1 MKRAF
6 VHLKR
11 HHRTRYKKQ
20 IKFVRQQAVRHVFNT
35 VLFTLQDGRT
45 PLHQAVE
52 CGHTAVVRK
61 LLDSSADLGI
71 KENLVRNLFTEIY
84 ANC

>member
-1 MKRAF
+1 ML
-6 VHLKR
+6 LKR
-11 HHRTRYKKQ
+11 QCLTRYKKQ
-20 IKFVRQQAVRHVFNT
+20 IKFVRQKAVSHVFNT

-45 PLHQAVE
+45 PLHLAVE

-71 KENLVRNLFTEIY
+71 KENLVRNH
-84 ANC
+84 